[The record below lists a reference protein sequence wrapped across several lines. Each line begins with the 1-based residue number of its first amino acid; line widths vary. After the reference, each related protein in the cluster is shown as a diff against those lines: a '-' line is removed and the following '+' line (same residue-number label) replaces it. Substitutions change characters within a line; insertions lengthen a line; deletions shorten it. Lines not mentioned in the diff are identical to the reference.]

1 MVHLTRLAIVMLF
14 VAATGNA
21 VSLVAQARG
30 VPGDI
35 VFNSARD
42 GNNEIYRMTWD
53 GGAPLRLTNDPASDL
68 DPAMSPNGRDV
79 VFSSSRTGNN
89 DIFVIGSAGGTAINL
104 TNNPANDG
112 WPRWSPNGR
121 QIVFHSNRDGNFEIY
136 VMNADGTRPTRVTD
150 SLAIDQYPDWSP
162 DGRQIVFRHD
172 ADIYTLDLTNGETTR
187 LTTIGPLNQM
197 AAWSPN
203 GRQLAFMSTRD
214 GYPSVF
220 LMNADGSRQT
230 NLTPKATGDAD
241 SDWVSRAPSWSRN
254 GQQIFFMSSRPSTG
268 LDTEI
273 FSMLPNGTGVR
284 QLTRSLG
291 VDGSPRGR

>member
-1 MVHLTRLAIVMLF
+1 VDRLIRLAIVMLG
-14 VAATGNA
+14 VAAMGNP
-21 VSLVAQARG
+21 VLLVAQGRG

-53 GGAPLRLTNDPASDL
+53 GHAPLRLTNDPASDVE
-68 DPAMSPNGRDV
+68 PAMSPNGRDV
-79 VFSSSRTGNN
+79 IFASNRTGNN
-89 DIFVIGSAGGTAINL
+89 DIFVVGSAGGTAINL

-112 WPRWSPNGR
+112 WARWSPNGR

-150 SLAIDQYPDWSP
+150 SLAVDQYPDWSHN
-162 DGRQIVFRHD
+162 GREIVFRHD
-172 ADIYTLDLTNGETTR
+172 TDIYTLDLARGETTR

-197 AAWSPN
+197 ATWSPN
-203 GRQLAFMSTRD
+203 GRQLVFMSTRD

-220 LMNADGSRQT
+220 LMNADGTGQT
-230 NLTPKATGDAD
+230 SLTPKAPGDDAV
-241 SDWVSRAPSWSRN
+241 DWVSRAPSWSRN
-254 GQQIFFMSSRPSTG
+254 GQLIFFMSSRPSTG

-273 FSMLPNGTGVR
+273 FAMLPNGTGVR
-284 QLTRSLG
+284 RLTHSVG

>member
-1 MVHLTRLAIVMLF
+1 MATVGGVMSGSAAVRGTPGAEPAAFSFRCELSLAPLITFWTQLS
-14 VAATGNA
+14 AYHELGRGPIPG
-21 VSLVAQARG
+21 LVREK
-30 VPGDI
+30 
-35 VFNSARD
+35 ARD
-42 GNNEIYRMTWD
+42 APELAAVIDDLSLIEKHRPFVDLMMSALFPPAFWEQEY
-53 GGAPLRLTNDPASDL
+53 GAALFPFQLRAFYATPPFRRSL
-68 DPAMSPNGRDV
+68 
-79 VFSSSRTGNN
+79 
-89 DIFVIGSAGGTAINL
+89 
-104 TNNPANDG
+104 
-112 WPRWSPNGR
+112 
-121 QIVFHSNRDGNFEIY
+121 
-136 VMNADGTRPTRVTD
+136 MNADGTRPTRVTD

-273 FSMLPNGTGVR
+273 FAMLPNGTEVR
-284 QLTRSLG
+284 RLTRSLG
-291 VDGSPRGR
+291 VDGNPRAR